1 MALTS
6 LTYTANSKHKAALY
20 FCDSCTT
27 QKQHTVLIFVLCKT
41 QNLLIYFLTDVWYGM
56 VLRGGFPHALKHN
69 PIEFSTQPPYP
80 RSSGAMHGLPAEEQ
94 GFLAITPFCI

>member
-1 MALTS
+1 M
-6 LTYTANSKHKAALY
+6 NGM
-20 FCDSCTT
+20 
-27 QKQHTVLIFVLCKT
+27 
-41 QNLLIYFLTDVWYGM
+41 VWYSITGR
-56 VLRGGFPHALKHN
+56 VSPCTATSYGLLYN